1 MAILLNIKKVKILW
15 LTGLCDWILFLRDN
29 LVLMNHLFLDPKKS
43 SFVTKLTLAF
53 TLRQLWNRPFSNTM
67 SLTRPSVSCINWSKF
82 SFLSMWDI
90 VSTELLWTYSIQ
102 VSKNTTTKKQTAK
115 ASNTTNKKEKNEKGN
130 NLWHITNGLF
140 QAQMVSG
147 DKKRALRANI
157 CMLTFPMHWPRA
169 WKRLV
174 PFLKIIVFKYCNTSI
189 E

>member
-1 MAILLNIKKVKILW
+1 MP
-15 LTGLCDWILFLRDN
+15 FLVIICHIN
-29 LVLMNHLFLDPKKS
+29 PATSLV
-43 SFVTKLTLAF
+43 SFVLKVTLAF

-67 SLTRPSVSCINWSKF
+67 SLKRPPVSCINWSKF

-90 VSTELLWTYSIQ
+90 VSTELLLTLSIQ

-115 ASNTTNKKEKNEKGN
+115 ASNKTNKKEKNEKGN
-130 NLWHITNGLF
+130 NLWHITYGLF

-174 PFLKIIVFKYCNTSI
+174 PFLKNYIF
-189 E
+189 

>member
-1 MAILLNIKKVKILW
+1 MP
-15 LTGLCDWILFLRDN
+15 FLVIICHIN
-29 LVLMNHLFLDPKKS
+29 PATSLV
-43 SFVTKLTLAF
+43 SFVLKVTLAF

-67 SLTRPSVSCINWSKF
+67 SLKRPSVSCINWSKF
-82 SFLSMWDI
+82 SFLSMWDN
-90 VSTELLWTYSIQ
+90 VSTELLWTLSIQ

-130 NLWHITNGLF
+130 NLWHTTYGLF

>member
-1 MAILLNIKKVKILW
+1 MPV
-15 LTGLCDWILFLRDN
+15 
-29 LVLMNHLFLDPKKS
+29 LVIICHINPATSLV
-43 SFVTKLTLAF
+43 SFVLKVTLAF

-67 SLTRPSVSCINWSKF
+67 SLKRPSVSCINWSKF

-90 VSTELLWTYSIQ
+90 VSTELLLTLSIQ

-115 ASNTTNKKEKNEKGN
+115 ASNKTNKKEKNEKGN
-130 NLWHITNGLF
+130 NLWHITYGLF

-174 PFLKIIVFKYCNTSI
+174 PFLKNYIF
-189 E
+189 

>member
-1 MAILLNIKKVKILW
+1 MP
-15 LTGLCDWILFLRDN
+15 FLVIICHIN
-29 LVLMNHLFLDPKKS
+29 PATSLV
-43 SFVTKLTLAF
+43 SFVLKVTLAF
-53 TLRQLWNRPFSNTM
+53 TLRQLWNGLFSNTM
-67 SLTRPSVSCINWSKF
+67 SLTRPSMSCIKVVF
-82 SFLSMWDI
+82 FLNMWDI
-90 VSTELLWTYSIQ
+90 VSTEFLWTLSIQ

-174 PFLKIIVFKYCNTSI
+174 PFLKNYSF
-189 E
+189 

>member
-1 MAILLNIKKVKILW
+1 MPV
-15 LTGLCDWILFLRDN
+15 
-29 LVLMNHLFLDPKKS
+29 LVIICHINPATSLV
-43 SFVTKLTLAF
+43 SFVLKVTLAF

-67 SLTRPSVSCINWSKF
+67 SLKRPSVSCINWSKF

-90 VSTELLWTYSIQ
+90 VSTELLLTLSIQ

-115 ASNTTNKKEKNEKGN
+115 ASNKTNKKEKNEKGN
-130 NLWHITNGLF
+130 NLWHITYGLF

-174 PFLKIIVFKYCNTSI
+174 PFLKIIFFKYCNTSI